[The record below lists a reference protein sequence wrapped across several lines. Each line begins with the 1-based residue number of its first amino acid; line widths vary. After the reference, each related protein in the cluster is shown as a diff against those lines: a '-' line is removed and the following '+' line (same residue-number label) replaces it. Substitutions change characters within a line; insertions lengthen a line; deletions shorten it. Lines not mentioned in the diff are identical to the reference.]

1 MALCTCEFHC
11 GGTYRHCPS
20 APSFENGY
28 FQWEGDYFQQAVVD
42 DIKIELGIHEY
53 LGFSQPGDE
62 AGTEDLVII
71 LGIEKI
77 RRMRL
82 ILEEAELI
90 ITSREK
96 EVS

>member
-42 DIKIELGIHEY
+42 DIKIELGIPEY
-53 LGFSQPGDE
+53 LDFSHDLTVP
-62 AGTEDLVII
+62 EDLAKEFA
-71 LGIEKI
+71 IEKI
-77 RRMRL
+77 LRMQL
-82 ILEEAELI
+82 ILEEAGLI